1 MERIEIALIYNA
13 SLLLALGVV
22 YEISYLLPARWKK
35 ISPVINGILIGLI
48 SVLVM
53 SFPYVLEPGIT
64 FDTRSIMISVAALT
78 FGAVPGVIAAAMAIV
93 YRIVFIGGAGTLTG
107 CSVIAASFLIGL
119 IWRKKLQTRNAKYRF
134 LYLYLMGIS
143 VHVVMLMCMVFMPDP
158 LWVLSEITLPVM
170 IIYPIGTVLL
180 GTLLLRQRQ
189 RNEDLQKLAEAES
202 RYKSLFYNNH
212 AAMLLINPD
221 NGRIVDAN
229 PAASLFYGWER
240 DTLIRMNISE
250 INILSKAQ
258 INAEMASAIS
268 EERNHFVFKHKKA
281 SGEVVD
287 VETFSGP
294 ITVGG
299 QTLLYS
305 IVHDISE
312 RVASRKALE
321 ESENRFRLLVDTAPD
336 GIYISVDMKLVFVN
350 RAVVRLLGAKNAS
363 ELIGRSIMA
372 HIHPGYRDIVKQRA
386 DRVVYMGDSAPPL
399 EEIFLRMDGT
409 PVHVEVSSV
418 PMQYQQSTAM
428 LVFVRDI
435 TERKRMENLRTEME
449 AQQRQQQKLEAIGTL
464 AGGVAH
470 EINNPLN
477 GIMNYAE
484 LIRDGLDEAE
494 PRAVYAREIIRE
506 TDRISVIVKNLLQF
520 SRHEKQTHSYAS
532 LYDIVGQTVSLI
544 NTVIKKDQIQLDI
557 DLEEGLPQIKCR
569 SQQIQQVLMN
579 LLTNARDALNDKY
592 PDFDENKVI
601 RVRGSLFESEG
612 RRWVRITVED
622 RGLGIPDDVRE
633 RIFEPFF
640 STKPKDKGTGLGL
653 SISFGIV
660 KDHHGKIEIETA
672 AGEYTRFILKLPVDN
687 GWQL

>member
-1 MERIEIALIYNA
+1 MDRIEIALIYNA

-22 YEISYLLPARWKK
+22 YEISYLLPVKWKK
-35 ISPVINGILIGLI
+35 VAPVFNGIVIGLI
-48 SVLVM
+48 NVLVM

-78 FGAVPGVIAAAMAIV
+78 FGAVPGAIAAGMALI

-107 CSVIAASFLIGL
+107 CSVIVASFLIGL
-119 IWRKKLQTRNAKYRF
+119 IWRKKIKTQNVKYRCI
-134 LYLYLMGIS
+134 YLYLMGIS
-143 VHVVMLMCMVFMPDP
+143 VHVVMLLCMVFMPDP
-158 LWVLSEITLPVM
+158 VRVLQEISLPVM
-170 IIYPIGTVLL
+170 VIYPIVTVLL

-189 RNEDLQKLAEAES
+189 KDEDLIKLAEAES
-202 RYKSLFYNNH
+202 RYRSLFHNNH
-212 AAMLLINPD
+212 AVMLLINPG
-221 NGRIVDAN
+221 NGRIVEAN
-229 PAASLFYGWER
+229 PAASQFYGWDH
-240 DTLIRMNISE
+240 DTLIRMNIS
-250 INILSKAQ
+250 Q
-258 INAEMASAIS
+258 INTLGKDDINTEISKAIS
-268 EERNHFVFKHKKA
+268 EERNHFNFKHRKA
-281 SGEVVD
+281 SGDVVD

-312 RVASRKALE
+312 RAASQKALE
-321 ESENRFRLLVDTAPD
+321 ESENRFRLLVETAPD
-336 GIYISVDMKLVFVN
+336 CIYISVDMKLVFAN
-350 RAVVRLLGAKNAS
+350 RAAVRLLGAKNAA
-363 ELIGRSIMA
+363 ELIGRPIMN

-386 DRVVYMGDSAPPL
+386 DRVVYLGENASPL
-399 EEIFLRMDGT
+399 EEIFLRLDGT
-409 PVHVEVSSV
+409 PVYVEVSSV
-418 PMQYQQSTAM
+418 PMQYQQSAAM
-428 LVFVRDI
+428 LVFVRDT
-435 TERKRMENLRTEME
+435 TERKRVESLRTEME

-470 EINNPLN
+470 EINNPIH

-494 PRAVYAREIIRE
+494 PRSVYAKEIIRE
-506 TDRISVIVKNLLQF
+506 TDRIAVIVKNLLQF

-532 LYDIVGQTVSLI
+532 VYDIVGQTVSLI
-544 NTVIKKDQIQLDI
+544 NTVIKKDQIKLDI
-557 DLEEGLPQIKCR
+557 DIEEGLPDIKCR

-592 PDFDENKVI
+592 PDYDENKVI
-601 RVRGSLFESEG
+601 GLDCRLFERDE

-622 RGLGIPDDVRE
+622 KGCGIPDDVRE
-633 RIFEPFF
+633 RMFEPFF

-660 KDHHGKIEIETA
+660 KDHHGKIDIETEP
-672 AGEYTRFILKLPVDN
+672 GEYTRFILELPVDN

>member
-1 MERIEIALIYNA
+1 MDRIEIALIYNA

-22 YEISYLLPARWKK
+22 YEISYLLPVKLKK
-35 ISPVINGILIGLI
+35 IAPLFNGIVIGLI
-48 SVLVM
+48 NVLVM

-64 FDTRSIMISVAALT
+64 FDTRSIMISVASLT
-78 FGAVPGVIAAAMAIV
+78 FGAVPGAIAAGMALI

-107 CSVIAASFLIGL
+107 VSVIVASFLIGL
-119 IWRKKLQTRNAKYRF
+119 IWRKKLQTRNTKYRCI
-134 LYLYLMGIS
+134 YLYLMGIS
-143 VHVVMLMCMVFMPDP
+143 VHVVMLLCMVFMPDP
-158 LWVLSEITLPVM
+158 VWVLTEISLPVM
-170 IIYPIGTVLL
+170 VIYPIVTVLL

-189 RNEDLQKLAEAES
+189 RDEDVIRLTEAES
-202 RYKSLFYNNH
+202 RYKSLFHNNH
-212 AAMLLINPD
+212 VVMLLINPV
-221 NGRIVDAN
+221 NGNIVEAN
-229 PAASLFYGWER
+229 PAASQFYGWDR
-240 DTLIRMNISE
+240 DTLIRMNISQ
-250 INILSKAQ
+250 INTLAKDD
-258 INAEMASAIS
+258 INAEMAKAIS
-268 EERNHFVFKHKKA
+268 EERNHFHFKHKKA
-281 SGEVVD
+281 SGDVVD

-299 QTLLYS
+299 QTLIYS

-312 RVASRKALE
+312 RAASQKALE
-321 ESENRFRLLVDTAPD
+321 ESENRFRLLVETAPD
-336 GIYISVDMKLVFVN
+336 GIYISVDMKLAFVN
-350 RAVVRLLGAKNAS
+350 RATVRLLGAKNAA
-363 ELIGRSIMA
+363 ELIGRPIMN

-386 DRVVYMGDSAPPL
+386 DRVFYLGESAPPL

-409 PVHVEVSSV
+409 PVYVEVSSV
-418 PMQYQQSTAM
+418 PMQYQQDAAM

-470 EINNPLN
+470 EINNPIH

-494 PRAVYAREIIRE
+494 PRAVYAKEIIRE
-506 TDRISVIVKNLLQF
+506 TDRIAVIVKNLLQF

-532 LYDIVGQTVSLI
+532 VYDIVEQTVSLI
-544 NTVIKKDQIQLDI
+544 NTVIKKDQIKLNI
-557 DLEEGLPQIKCR
+557 DMEEGLPDIKCR

-592 PDFDENKVI
+592 PDYDENKVI
-601 RVRGSLFESEG
+601 GLTCHLFERDG
-612 RRWVRITVED
+612 RRWVCLVVED
-622 RGLGIPDDVRE
+622 RGYGIPDDVRE

-660 KDHHGKIEIETA
+660 KDHHGKIDIETEP
-672 AGEYTRFILKLPVDN
+672 GEYTRFILELPVDN